1 MGSRADASAVQAPDV
16 TVMENLAE
24 ASLVAEQEDDV
35 FLIVTLA
42 GQACGLP
49 VMLVR
54 HLLGPQVITPI
65 PLAPSGVVGGF
76 NLGGCIVTAIDLR
89 RRLSLP
95 IADDASIIN
104 VIVEYAGAL
113 YSLIVDQVQE
123 VQPLQVSKTY
133 PIPPRLDPLWQDL
146 ARNIHRSDDQMI
158 VMLDVE
164 RLLCIG

>member
-1 MGSRADASAVQAPDV
+1 MTA
-16 TVMENLAE
+16 MENLAE
-24 ASLVAEQEDDV
+24 APLFAEQEDDV

-54 HLLGPQVITPI
+54 HLRGPQVITPI
-65 PLAPSGVVGGF
+65 PLAPSEVVGGF
-76 NLGGCIVTAIDLR
+76 NLGGRIVTAIDLR

-104 VIVEYAGAL
+104 VIVEYAGGL

-123 VQPLQVSKTY
+123 VAQEVVQEAEQEAEQV
-133 PIPPRLDPLWQDL
+133 LDQLK
-146 ARNIHRSDDQMI
+146 DQQQNLKI
-158 VMLDVE
+158 LHKW
-164 RLLCIG
+164 

>member
-1 MGSRADASAVQAPDV
+1 M

-24 ASLVAEQEDDV
+24 APLVAEQEDDV

-65 PLAPSGVVGGF
+65 PLAPSEVVGGF
-76 NLGGCIVTAIDLR
+76 NLGGRIVTAIDLR

-123 VQPLQVSKTY
+123 VQPLQVSK
-133 PIPPRLDPLWQDL
+133 PIPY
-146 ARNIHRSDDQMI
+146 HRGLTPFGRI
-158 VMLDVE
+158 W
-164 RLLCIG
+164 RAIFIAPTTR

>member
-1 MGSRADASAVQAPDV
+1 MASRAPPSAAKEPDV

-24 ASLVAEQEDDV
+24 APLFAEQEDDV

-76 NLGGCIVTAIDLR
+76 NLGGRIVTAIDLR

-104 VIVEYAGAL
+104 VIVEYAGGL

-123 VQPLQVSKTY
+123 VLPLQASKTY
-133 PIPPRLDPLWQDL
+133 PTPPRLDPLWQDL